1 MSASAPNFLARSVQ
15 PCTVC
20 FASAGLLPVSS
31 IALHCAGLLALHHC
45 LFFLVLPAVALAIVT
60 GFINPRILSLAARGW
75 VSGVVAVGLYDL
87 SRVPFILAGW
97 EDFIPHITKWLTG
110 SDDHAFLIGYAW
122 RYIGNG
128 GGLGMVFFLLAD
140 HYGWMKYIVSNGV
153 SFGLLV
159 FAALLALLIFLP
171 ASQQLMFE
179 ITPLSFFGG
188 MIGHLVYGFVL
199 GRLYRRQIKKA
210 LILRTNALISASVG

>member
-1 MSASAPNFLARSVQ
+1 MSASALMLSVRNVQ

-20 FASAGLLPVSS
+20 FLFAGVLPVSS
-31 IALHCAGLLALHHC
+31 IALHCAGVLALNHC
-45 LFFLVLPAVALAIVT
+45 LLFLVIPAFILAFT
-60 GFINPRILSLAARGW
+60 TAAINTRIFTLAFRGW
-75 VSGVVAVGLYDL
+75 ISGVVAVALYDL

-97 EDFIPHITKWLTG
+97 EDFIPHITEWLTG

-128 GGLGMVFFLLAD
+128 GGLGIVFFLLAD
-140 HYGWMKYIVSNGV
+140 HFGWKKYIVSNGV

-159 FAALLALLIFLP
+159 FASLVTMLIFLP
-171 ASQQLMFE
+171 ESQQLMFK

-188 MIGHLVYGFVL
+188 MIGHIVYGYVL
-199 GRLYRRQIKKA
+199 GRLHLRYNKKGVDSENQR
-210 LILRTNALISASVG
+210 L